1 VIEQSTLKME
11 FDHGFFMR
19 RCLDLAKLGAANVF
33 PNPMVGC
40 VIVHEGKIIGEG
52 YHQKYG
58 EAHAEVNAINTVKHP
73 ELLPKSTVYVSL
85 EPCAHYGKTPPCAL
99 LLIQKKVQKVVIG
112 CRDSYTEVDGKG
124 IELLKNAG
132 IEVSVGILEDECIA
146 VNKRFFTFHNKNR
159 PFITLKWAQSEDG
172 FFAPHSNQG
181 IHWITSEST
190 QIFTHSLRAKE
201 HAILVGINTVLIDNP
216 SLDVRAITGRSPI
229 RIVIDSALKIKESK
243 KEIKLIQDKQPTI
256 VLNASFEAQEG
267 NVHYKAITP
276 FTLDNCL
283 IALHKMNILSILIE
297 GGATTLNYFITAGLW
312 DEAFVLQGQKNIEN
326 GLIAPIITDF
336 STQSHE
342 QFTNGDQLTHFVK

>member
-1 VIEQSTLKME
+1 MIEQSTLKME
-11 FDHGFFMR
+11 LDHGFFMH
-19 RCLDLAKLGAANVF
+19 RCLDLAQLGAADVF

-40 VIVHEGKIIGEG
+40 VIVHDGKIIGEG

-58 EAHAEVNAINTVKHP
+58 EAHAEVNAINAVKHP

-99 LLIQKKVQKVVIG
+99 LLIQKKVQKIVIG
-112 CRDSYTEVDGKG
+112 CRDSFAQVDGKG
-124 IELLKNAG
+124 IELLKHAG
-132 IEVSVGILEDECIA
+132 IEVSVGILEEECIA

-159 PFITLKWAQSEDG
+159 PFITLKWAQSKDG
-172 FFAPHSNQG
+172 FFAPHANQG
-181 IHWITSEST
+181 IHWITNEST

-216 SLDVRAITGRSPI
+216 SLDVRAIIGKSPI
-229 RIVIDSALKIKESK
+229 RIVIDSALKIKESN

-256 VLNASFEAQEG
+256 VLNASYEAQEG

-297 GGATTLNYFITAGLW
+297 GGATTLNYFIAQGVW
-312 DEAFVLQGQKNIEN
+312 DEAFILHGQKNIEN
-326 GLIAPIITDF
+326 GIPAPIINF
-336 STQSHE
+336 YSNSQHE
-342 QFTNGDQLTHFVK
+342 KFANGDQLTHYTK